1 MAKYMRREE
10 LVVNTFAF
18 KMFGKRLCDLNK
30 DELRAYNRLK
40 KRISRENGA
49 GYKME
54 DMLSGKKYK

>member
-1 MAKYMRREE
+1 MAKYMRRED

-30 DELRAYNRLK
+30 DELREYNKLK
-40 KRISRENGA
+40 KRISREK
-49 GYKME
+49 GYVYEVE